1 MTAATGLKRLA
12 IAVATMIAAAF
23 ATLVALS
30 FLMPAAAVRDAVDRE
45 IHAVTGLEPVLR
57 GSISISLFPSGTVS
71 FHNVLLGNDPNGQ
84 PAVVADELIA
94 HLRYFPLLA
103 GRIEIADVTLVRPT
117 ISVSFLPGGELNW
130 SGLIQSLAHAL
141 EPDPGRTASFS
152 EIGIHEGT
160 VIVHNEYGGKDLT
173 DRLEGVEFQLAW
185 PSISRSFGA
194 NGRFVWHDEP
204 IEASLTLSDFLAA
217 LSGDRSGLKVRL
229 SGAPL
234 KVAFDGA
241 ASYQPALKV
250 EGTLSVDSPSLRDA
264 MHWTDA
270 SKLPFG
276 GFGRFALRAQSKIGG
291 GVVSL
296 SSVNVELDGNTA
308 EGALT
313 LATDGHRAVQG
324 TLAADALDL
333 TPYVSGVRVL
343 ATNERN
349 WNRLPISLDGL
360 TDFDIDL
367 RLSAASVKIAGAQL
381 GRTAIAANMR
391 GGKLDLA
398 IGEAQAFGG
407 TAKGSLGLV
416 STDGN
421 AAVSS
426 RMQFIDVDLASC
438 LGQMFGVHKLE
449 GRGNLALNLDGS
461 GASVLALTSTL
472 SGSASLTAHGGALAG
487 VNVEQWLRR
496 LERRPLSGNGDF
508 RSGRTPFD
516 QLTLNLKIVQGVVSV
531 DDMHVDGPAVRIAAG
546 GQALVPTREL
556 DLKGVATLISSAT
569 GNEFA
574 LPFIVQGQWDDPIML
589 PDPQSL
595 IRRSGAA
602 APLLDAIKDR
612 TAGSAVRSV
621 IDQLLASPGALP
633 RPRGDARR
641 LRCPGPGGGSQKL
654 RITTDDIRSA
664 HSRELRELQLIR
676 RHSGARPQAAS
687 PEAIFTNRGCGFRA
701 PRGGTIANP
710 HFTRAA
716 DRSSRN
722 VG

>member
-1 MTAATGLKRLA
+1 VTAATGLKRLA

-30 FLMPAAAVRDAVDRE
+30 FLMPAASVRDAVDRE

-117 ISVSFLPGGELNW
+117 ISVSFLPGGESNW

-276 GFGRFALRAQSKIGG
+276 GFGRFALRAQSTIGG

-621 IDQLLASPGALP
+621 IDQLLASPGASP
-633 RPRGDARR
+633 APTAT
-641 LRCPGPGGGSQKL
+641 P
-654 RITTDDIRSA
+654 
-664 HSRELRELQLIR
+664 
-676 RHSGARPQAAS
+676 AAS
-687 PEAIFTNRGCGFRA
+687 AA
-701 PRGGTIANP
+701 PAP
-710 HFTRAA
+710 AA
-716 DRSSRN
+716 APKSSE
-722 VG
+722 

>member
-1 MTAATGLKRLA
+1 LKRLT
-12 IAVATMIAAAF
+12 IAVATMVAAAF
-23 ATLVALS
+23 VTLVALS
-30 FLMPAAAVRDAVDRE
+30 FLIPATSVRDAVDRE

-84 PAVVADELIA
+84 AAVVADELIA

-117 ISVSFLPGGELNW
+117 ITVDFQPNGESNW

-141 EPDPGRTASFS
+141 EPNPDRTASFS

-160 VIVHNEYGGKDLT
+160 VIVHNAHAGKDSEE
-173 DRLEGVEFQLAW
+173 RLDGVDFQLAW

-204 IEASLTLSDFLAA
+204 IEASLTLTDFLAA
-217 LSGDRSGLKVRL
+217 LSGDRSGLKLRL

-241 ASYQPALKV
+241 ATYQPALKV

-276 GFGRFALRAQSKIGG
+276 GFGRFALRAQSTIGG
-291 GVVSL
+291 GAVSL
-296 SSVNVELDGNTA
+296 SGVNVELDGNTA

-313 LATDGHRAVQG
+313 LATDGHRGVQG

-333 TPYVSGVRVL
+333 TPYISGIRVL

-360 TDFDIDL
+360 TDFDLDL

-407 TAKGSLGLV
+407 TAKGSLGLIGAEGSATV
-416 STDGN
+416 T
-421 AAVSS
+421 S
-426 RMQFIDVDLASC
+426 RLQFLDVDLASC

-461 GASVLALTSTL
+461 GASVLALASTL
-472 SGSASLTAHGGALAG
+472 NGSANLTAHGGALAG

-516 QLTLNLKIVQGVVSV
+516 QLTLNLKVVQGVVSV
-531 DDMHVDGPAVRIAAG
+531 DDMHVEGPAVRIAAG

-556 DLKGVATLISSAT
+556 DLKGVATLISSTT

-574 LPFIVQGQWDDPIML
+574 LPFIVTGQWDDPVML

-602 APLLDAIKDR
+602 APLLDAIKER

-621 IDQLLASPGALP
+621 IDQLLASPAATP
-633 RPRGDARR
+633 APVS
-641 LRCPGPGGGSQKL
+641 GS
-654 RITTDDIRSA
+654 A
-664 HSRELRELQLIR
+664 
-676 RHSGARPQAAS
+676 AAPVAS
-687 PEAIFTNRGCGFRA
+687 PA
-701 PRGGTIANP
+701 P
-710 HFTRAA
+710 AA
-716 DRSSRN
+716 APKTSD
-722 VG
+722 

>member
-30 FLMPAAAVRDAVDRE
+30 FLMPAASVRDAVDRE

-117 ISVSFLPGGELNW
+117 ISVSFLPGGESNW

-276 GFGRFALRAQSKIGG
+276 GFGRFALRAQSQIGV

-360 TDFDIDL
+360 TDFDVDL

-574 LPFIVQGQWDDPIML
+574 LPFIVTGQWDDPVML

-621 IDQLLASPGALP
+621 IDQLLASPGASP
-633 RPRGDARR
+633 APTAT
-641 LRCPGPGGGSQKL
+641 P
-654 RITTDDIRSA
+654 
-664 HSRELRELQLIR
+664 
-676 RHSGARPQAAS
+676 AAS
-687 PEAIFTNRGCGFRA
+687 AA
-701 PRGGTIANP
+701 PAP
-710 HFTRAA
+710 AA
-716 DRSSRN
+716 TPKSSE
-722 VG
+722 

>member
-1 MTAATGLKRLA
+1 VTAATGLKRLA
-12 IAVATMIAAAF
+12 IAVSTMLVAAF

-71 FHNVLLGNDPNGQ
+71 FQNVLLGNDPNGE

-117 ISVSFLPGGELNW
+117 ISVTFLPGGQSNW

-152 EIGIHEGT
+152 EIGIHDGT
-160 VIVHNEYGGKDLT
+160 VIVHNEFGGKDLT

-185 PSISRSFGA
+185 PSISKSFGA
-194 NGRFVWHDEP
+194 NGRFVWHDEA
-204 IEASLTLSDFLAA
+204 IETSLTLSDFLGA
-217 LSGDRSGLKVRL
+217 LSGDRSGLKLRL

-241 ASYQPALKV
+241 ASYQPGLKV

-276 GFGRFALRAQSKIGG
+276 GFGRFALRAQSTIGG
-291 GVVSL
+291 GVVAL
-296 SSVNVELDGNTA
+296 SGVNVELDGNTA

-313 LATDGHRAVQG
+313 LATDGRRAVQG

-360 TDFDIDL
+360 SDFDVDL
-367 RLSAASVKIAGAQL
+367 RLSAASVKIVGAQL

-398 IGEAQAFGG
+398 IGEAQTFGG
-407 TAKGSLGLV
+407 TAKGSVGLV
-416 STDGN
+416 SADGT

-426 RMQFIDVDLASC
+426 HMQFIDVDLAAC
-438 LGQMFGVHKLE
+438 LGQLFGVHKLE
-449 GRGNLALNLDGS
+449 GRGNLALNLDGL
-461 GASVLALTSTL
+461 GASVLAVASTL
-472 SGSASLTAHGGALAG
+472 NGSASLTAHGGALAG

-516 QLTLNLKIVQGVVSV
+516 EFSLNLRVVQGVVSV

-574 LPFIVQGQWDDPIML
+574 LPFIVTGQWDDPVML
-589 PDPQSL
+589 PDPQAL

-602 APLLDAIKDR
+602 APLLDAMKDR
-612 TAGSAVRSV
+612 SAGSAVRSV
-621 IDQLLASPGALP
+621 IDQLLASPA
-633 RPRGDARR
+633 
-641 LRCPGPGGGSQKL
+641 GSPAPAP
-654 RITTDDIRSA
+654 T
-664 HSRELRELQLIR
+664 
-676 RHSGARPQAAS
+676 PAAS
-687 PEAIFTNRGCGFRA
+687 AAQTPAAA
-701 PRGGTIANP
+701 PK
-710 HFTRAA
+710 
-716 DRSSRN
+716 SSE
-722 VG
+722 